1 MRKQDVIL
9 GLFLLLAL
17 AACHAPRREARQMP
31 TAAPGLAAIDS
42 LSWAQPDSALA
53 LLLPWFDTR
62 RADTAPNASDT
73 TLNRHYANLLLAE
86 LLYKNEYAQ
95 TNRDEVQQAVDYF
108 DSLADTPTAAF
119 LAARAHYIN
128 GVGHYEQDSVEAAC
142 KEYIAALEIMEQRF
156 DERELVGKRARF
168 MAYTYNRLGDMFSE
182 QFMSEHAITCYKQ
195 SLSYCRRQPTSKY
208 GIPVLLYSLGILYD
222 IANQHDSAAFYYG
235 EALASMPD
243 SDNVHY
249 RDLSVSMILFSYYSL
264 GCGRDSLIYDLEKIA
279 ALSADDDE
287 LTTRLLTIGNV
298 LFDEK
303 QYDSSLMYLKT
314 AFERKEDVTS
324 KMMAAE
330 KLAILYQQK
339 GDSIK
344 AQWYA
349 SFLAGFTMSEIERK
363 TEVSKIS
370 ETFMEHLARR
380 QEKQAGEER
389 KRLIRSVIKTVVPIA
404 VAVTLLAIFLL
415 TLKHKKLL
423 KRHSEEAERAL
434 GETEQEH
441 ERELRRWQ
449 AEAEKALEA
458 AKKRHREALETQKD
472 EAMRQA
478 RSMLPQR
485 VADLYRSKL
494 PNRLERIMDEF
505 EAAYPQALEQLAA
518 THPSLN
524 EVECKIAVLNF
535 LRFRSKEEAGLT
547 GFTENT
553 TLKYRSNLKKKAGS
567 NPISDLIA
575 DGKI

>member
-1 MRKQDVIL
+1 M
-9 GLFLLLAL
+9 AL

-62 RADTAPNASDT
+62 RADTAPDASDT

-128 GVGHYEQDSVEAAC
+128 GVGHYEQESVEEAC
-142 KEYIAALEIMEQRF
+142 NEYINALETMERRF

-182 QFMSEHAITCYKQ
+182 HFLSGHAITCYKQ
-195 SLSYCRRQPTSKY
+195 SLSYCRRQSTSKY

-235 EALASMPD
+235 EALANMPD

-249 RDLSVSMILFSYYSL
+249 RDLSVSMVLFGYYSL
-264 GCGRDSLIYDLEKIA
+264 ECGRDSLIYDLEKIA

-303 QYDSSLMYLKT
+303 QYDSSLVYLET
-314 AFERKEDVTS
+314 AFERKEDITS

-330 KLAILYQQK
+330 KLAILYQQR
-339 GDSIK
+339 GDSMK
-344 AQWYA
+344 AQGYA

-363 TEVSKIS
+363 TEASEIS

-380 QEKQAGEER
+380 QEKQAEEER
-389 KRLIRSVIKTVVPIA
+389 KRLIKSVIKTVIPIA

-423 KRHSEEAERAL
+423 KRHSEEAERTH
-434 GETEQEH
+434 GETEQEY
-441 ERELRRWQ
+441 ERELQLWQ

-458 AKKRHREALETQKD
+458 EKKRHREALETQKG

-524 EVECKIAVLNF
+524 EVERKIAVLNF